1 MILKALNKC
10 VGGQVVTRRDI
21 SPRTRTYNYGAR
33 LDHSP
38 PPPRHR
44 RPGHTPRSPRTR
56 PGPPP
61 DSRRPLLERRSPKK
75 RRHGDKSPR
84 SRKIILLSPQREGR
98 SIREKINEERDSRH
112 SVAKATPRS
121 GSPVKKRVKDRLGVK
136 KEPTTEVFNMDSN
149 LGNNLIY
156 I

>member
-1 MILKALNKC
+1 M
-10 VGGQVVTRRDI
+10 TRRDI

-38 PPPRHR
+38 APPRHR
-44 RPGHTPRSPRTR
+44 RPGLAPHRSPRSR
-56 PGPPP
+56 PAGPPP
-61 DSRRPLLERRSPKK
+61 DSRRPLLDRRSPKK
-75 RRHGDKSPR
+75 RRHVDKSPR

-112 SVAKATPRS
+112 SVVKATSRS

-149 LGNNLIY
+149 LGINLLFN
-156 I
+156 